1 MTHFPL
7 VYKNY
12 SHIDFNLISPS
23 LGTCTEVWQ
32 KYPRHLLDH
41 SLVIIDIAFFF
52 ENVQANHKKNS
63 LETKAFYK
71 IQIFIN
77 SITVEVKYFME
88 LNKTWT
94 SPLSHCGMQ

>member
-41 SLVIIDIAFFF
+41 LLVIIDIAFILLFF
-52 ENVQANHKKNS
+52 SSENVQANHKKDS
-63 LETKAFYK
+63 PETKAFYK

-77 SITVEVKYFME
+77 SITVEV
-88 LNKTWT
+88 
-94 SPLSHCGMQ
+94 

>member
-41 SLVIIDIAFFF
+41 SLVIIDTAFS
-52 ENVQANHKKNS
+52 ENVQANHKKDS
-63 LETKAFYK
+63 LETEALYK
-71 IQIFIN
+71 IQFFIN

-88 LNKTWT
+88 LNKTRT
-94 SPLSHCGMQ
+94 SPLSRCGMQ